1 MSDILTVRDA
11 AKVLGISDQMVR
23 WHERQGHIRAIRTV
37 RGWRL
42 FLHKDVEALGRQLAA
57 ERGRR

>member
-1 MSDILTVRDA
+1 MSEILTVRDV

-23 WHERQGHIRAIRTV
+23 LHERQGRLRAIRTV

-42 FLHKDVEALGRQLAA
+42 FLREDVDRFAA
-57 ERGRR
+57 ELVARSTR